1 MPMQQSRR
9 RFLTTLSMAGAAGL
23 VRVPLAQTAEGTL
36 ETTTVRI
43 FANRPG
49 ICVAPQY
56 IAEPLLRAEGFT
68 DVRFVG
74 LTSITGAP
82 AAEAVGSGEADFTVS
97 FAAPLAIAI
106 DGGAAITL
114 LSGVHVGCFELF
126 AGNNVRTFADLKE
139 KSVGIQ
145 ALGSTPHVLVT
156 LLAAELGLDPAR
168 DLRWVTDPN
177 VKPIDR
183 FIDGKIDAFLG
194 IAPEPQELR
203 ARHIGRVMVNTAVDR
218 PWSQYFC
225 CLLGGNRQYVEA
237 HPVAT
242 KRVVRAILKAA
253 NLCATQP
260 ARVAREIVERRFT
273 KSYDYALQAL
283 RELPYAAWRDYDAED
298 TIRFYSLRMR
308 EAGFIKSTPQQ
319 IIANN
324 TDWRF
329 LDELKKELKA

>member
-1 MPMQQSRR
+1 MSQAQTRR
-9 RFLTTLSMAGAAGL
+9 SFLSMTALAGVAGL
-23 VRVPLAQTAEGTL
+23 LSPPALGTEERL
-36 ETTTVRI
+36 ETTTVRLP
-43 FANRPG
+43 RKSVV
-49 ICVAPQY
+49 CVAPQY

-68 DVRFVG
+68 DIRYVDQP
-74 LTSITGAP
+74 P
-82 AAEAVGSGEADFTVS
+82 AATEPVASGKVDFDMNYASNFVKG
-97 FAAPLAIAI
+97 I
-106 DGGAAITL
+106 DAGEPIVL

-283 RELPYAAWRDYDAED
+283 RELPYAAWREYDAED